1 MKIFSHL
8 QHGFSYKPVLYLDHL
23 PHLFKMTLSHIVKA
37 ENKGSHKEWVYTSR
51 EFKHNFCSIFLQ
63 FIHEKT
69 VNRG

>member
-23 PHLFKMTLSHIVKA
+23 PHLFKMILSQIIKA
-37 ENKGSHKEWVYTSR
+37 ENKGSHKEWVYPGNL
-51 EFKHNFCSIFLQ
+51 KHNFCSIFLQ